1 MRRGAHAAQRNNY
14 PVGTAEAQGVEMPVY
29 LHLIPEEELS
39 PGDWVIV
46 HVGFAIQKL
55 RPEEAHETW
64 ELLKKALS
72 NA

>member
-1 MRRGAHAAQRNNY
+1 MRLKEINY